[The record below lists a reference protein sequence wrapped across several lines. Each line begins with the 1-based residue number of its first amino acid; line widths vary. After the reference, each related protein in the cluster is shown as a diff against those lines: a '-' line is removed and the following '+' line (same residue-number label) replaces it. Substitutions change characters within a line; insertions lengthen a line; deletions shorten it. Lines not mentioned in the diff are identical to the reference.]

1 MKAKIFKGW
10 KQKAAFAGALMTTAA
25 VASAN
30 TGAADIASTIT
41 AEINKL
47 IPIISS
53 VGMAMLSIASLIFMF
68 KTLWGVIKG
77 R

>member
-1 MKAKIFKGW
+1 MKAQILKNW
-10 KQKAAFAGALMTTAA
+10 KQKAVVVGALMTTAA
-25 VASAN
+25 VASAS
-30 TGAADIASTIT
+30 TGGSDIASSIT
-41 AEINKL
+41 AEINKV

-68 KTLWGVIKG
+68 KTLWGVVKG